1 MKRDSLPTADRRLLK
16 KPTSVTSARSRSDIA
31 YYFKFKHM
39 LQIQI
44 QAFKK
49 GLNMRRERE
58 REYQR
63 EIKKENKEETQ
74 FRQ

>member
-1 MKRDSLPTADRRLLK
+1 
-16 KPTSVTSARSRSDIA
+16 
-31 YYFKFKHM
+31 M